1 MLIHGL
7 LAGLQGLPLRAGK
20 LEIVVVSTAPV
31 SEKLFIE
38 GPVGRL
44 EAILDAPR
52 NEPVSGS
59 AVVCHPHP
67 QHGGTMHNKV
77 AHTLARAF
85 LRLGFQVL
93 RFNFRGTEA
102 SDGVYDEGVG
112 ELDDA
117 LAAVDWMRA
126 RRAPGPM
133 WLAGFSFGAAIAV
146 RAAAESEVDGLV
158 SVAPAVYRF
167 ASGMTT
173 QPRCPWLIVQGD
185 EDELVAVDETIEWMN
200 SLEPG
205 PELLVLPGAEHFFH
219 GRLVELRDAV
229 MEFVADE

>member
-1 MLIHGL
+1 
-7 LAGLQGLPLRAGK
+7 
-20 LEIVVVSTAPV
+20 
-31 SEKLFIE
+31 
-38 GPVGRL
+38 
-44 EAILDAPR
+44 
-52 NEPVSGS
+52 
-59 AVVCHPHP
+59 
-67 QHGGTMHNKV
+67 MHNKV

-117 LAAVDWMRA
+117 LAAMDWMRA
-126 RRAPGPM
+126 RQAQGPV

-146 RAAAESEVDGLV
+146 RAAAASEVDGLV

-167 ASGMTT
+167 ASGLTT

-229 MEFVADE
+229 MKFVVNKQALD